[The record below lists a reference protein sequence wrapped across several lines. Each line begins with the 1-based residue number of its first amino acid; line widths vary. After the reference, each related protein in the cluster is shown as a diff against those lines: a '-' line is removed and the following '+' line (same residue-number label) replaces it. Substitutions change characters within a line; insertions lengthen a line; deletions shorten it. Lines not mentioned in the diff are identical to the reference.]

1 MFNLNM
7 KFNNYYF
14 YISLIYFSW
23 IISIFL
29 YFIFDD
35 YVKAGTLVDGV
46 KLGTDSHYYFK
57 VVNDIISGEASLLDY
72 KSKIGFLSFLYPF
85 IYFDLPLFYIVVI
98 QFFLTAISAICLYK
112 ITSKYFCKLSGII
125 CMAIFLFYFP
135 LQIRNFYILTE
146 ILFIDLSIIFIYF
159 LVFFEKKI
167 IPIIFTIFVLLVS
180 IRPNGILFL
189 FSLLLSIFLFLNEKK
204 KYKYFFMYF
213 IFLSFLTL
221 PLINILNSYL
231 QDLNMIEHLINKG
244 IIWGWSFEN
253 NEICEN
259 SCLALKLEN
268 NNLTNSIA
276 GFFNFVLLNLSELLF
291 IFIQKIF
298 WLLVRI
304 RPYYSDL
311 HNFYILFFLLLIYPT
326 FIFGFIK
333 KPKNDFSLNVILFYI
348 LFSIILVGFTFAD
361 WSGRFSLYFLPFIM
375 IFSSYGILIFLR
387 NIFHIFKKN

>member
-7 KFNNYYF
+7 KFNNYNF
-14 YISLIYFSW
+14 YIFFIYFSW
-23 IISIFL
+23 MISIFL

-57 VVNDIISGEASLLDY
+57 VVNNIISGEASLLDY

-98 QFFLTAISAICLYK
+98 QFILTAISAICLYK

-167 IPIIFTIFVLLVS
+167 IPIILLIFFLLIS

-189 FSLLLSIFLFLNEKK
+189 FSILLSTFLFLIENK
-204 KYKYFFMYF
+204 KYKYFLVYF
-213 IFLSFLTL
+213 LFLFLLAFPINSIF
-221 PLINILNSYL
+221 NSYL
-231 QDLNMIEHLINKG
+231 QNLNIIEQLNKG
-244 IIWGWSFEN
+244 IIWGWSFEKN
-253 NEICEN
+253 AICEV
-259 SCLALKLEN
+259 SCLNVELEN
-268 NNLTNSIA
+268 NNFTNSIA
-276 GFFNFVLLNLSELLF
+276 GYLKFILINLKEYSLIFV
-291 IFIQKIF
+291 QKIF
-298 WLLVRI
+298 WLIVRI

-311 HNFYILFFLLLIYPT
+311 HNFYILFFLLILYPT
-326 FIFGFIK
+326 FIFGFFK
-333 KPKNDFSLNVILFYI
+333 RPKNDYSLNVIIFYI

-375 IFSSYGILIFLR
+375 IFSSYGILIVTKNVFYR
-387 NIFHIFKKN
+387 FK